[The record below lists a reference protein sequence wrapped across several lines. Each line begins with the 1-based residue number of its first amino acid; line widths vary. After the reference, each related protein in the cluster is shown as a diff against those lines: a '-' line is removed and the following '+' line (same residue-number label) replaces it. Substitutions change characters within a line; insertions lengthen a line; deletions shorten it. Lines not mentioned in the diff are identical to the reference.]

1 MTCLPLLLVVS
12 ACGHAASPSELTS
25 DEQRRQKAP
34 TIAQELERLYS
45 LSKPDQ
51 LFLLIRSDEHRPLYD
66 FPDAARN
73 LVVALVSDSG
83 VAPDRGWG
91 EGATVSIQINTRIYL
106 NEPDGTFHEI
116 AVQRPALVPGGQ
128 GSSRN
133 DDLASQTAERL
144 TERKESARR
153 MIERFRAFR
162 IISNLLTAEDFLRK
176 RTKVS
181 DLSTDDR
188 DRLLWEMRFG
198 KAMSDM
204 NAIHGLLADDERFG
218 DTSVRVS
225 AQVVM
230 TIADTSHTAI
240 RVYSMP

>member
-1 MTCLPLLLVVS
+1 MICIPLLLAVS
-12 ACGHAASPSELTS
+12 GCGSATSPNDLLL
-25 DEQRRQKAP
+25 DQDRRKRP
-34 TIAQELERLYS
+34 PSIAQELERLYS

-66 FPDAARN
+66 FPEEARK
-73 LVVALVSDSG
+73 LIVALVSEPGFRSRDG
-83 VAPDRGWG
+83 VVLDRGWG
-91 EGATVSIQINTRIYL
+91 EGSTVSIQINTRIYL
-106 NEPDGTFHEI
+106 NELDGTFHEI
-116 AVQRPALVPGGQ
+116 AIQRPALVPGGQ
-128 GSSRN
+128 GSPIN
-133 DDLASQTAERL
+133 DDPASQRANRL

-162 IISNLLTAEDFLRK
+162 IISNLFTAEDFLRK

-181 DLSTDDR
+181 DLSTIDAFID
-188 DRLLWEMRFG
+188 
-198 KAMSDM
+198 
-204 NAIHGLLADDERFG
+204 LLADDERFG